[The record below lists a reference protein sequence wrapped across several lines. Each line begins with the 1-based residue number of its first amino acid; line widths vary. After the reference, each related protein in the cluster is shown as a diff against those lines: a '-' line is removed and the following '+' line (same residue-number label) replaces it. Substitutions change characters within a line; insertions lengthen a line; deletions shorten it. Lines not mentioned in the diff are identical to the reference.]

1 MSIGWKRIAMAS
13 ALCASAALAAPN
25 PAMAKAKDK
34 KKPDF
39 PKWKD
44 VSEGYKKVVST
55 ADGKSMFDL
64 YKREKDEQM
73 LAVLPRNPEG
83 QLYFFRMTVASGNVW
98 AGYAGATRYA
108 YWKRF
113 DKRLALVTPNFATRT
128 SGDLESQSSV
138 GRHFTDRVLLD
149 VPIVSMAPGGRP
161 VIDLD
166 SLFVKRAGKFFGPMA
181 SRIQGRL
188 ATIAKAKA
196 FPDNI
201 EVSFEVPGP
210 SGQMMELAYSVSEIP
225 ERTGYTPREADTRV
239 GYFTTTYRDLG
250 IYGDESKWKRYIN
263 RWHLE
268 KAAPNLKLSP
278 PKNPIVFYVE
288 HTVPIRYRRWVREG
302 IEYWNEA
309 FEKVGFKDA
318 IEVRYQDKATGAHMD
333 KDPENVNHNFIMWLS
348 NDISTAIGPSRVH
361 PKTGQI
367 LDADIVL
374 TDGWIRAFHNW
385 MENFVPEIATDGFSA
400 ETLAWLEDHPSWDP
414 RLRLLPPS
422 KREEL
427 RAIQQQTE
435 RDGRTPILGG
445 FAAANVDPTLFGDDQ
460 YDGLFD
466 MTQTNG
472 LCMAAH
478 GKAID
483 MATMHIAMTVL
494 DVIGEDADDD
504 DEGENGEK
512 EEKEQMIDGI
522 PESFIGPLLADL
534 VAHEVGHTIGLRHNF
549 KASSVYT
556 MEEINS
562 PELKGKKPWSTSVM
576 DYHPLNVNAE
586 AGEVQGDW
594 APIGVGEY
602 DMWAIAYGYT
612 LDKKPEKVLERVS
625 EEMLPY
631 ATDEDTAGPDPLAR
645 RYDLSADPH
654 EYAKV
659 QMRLIEKL
667 RGSLLDEYV
676 EDGDSWA
683 KARRGYEVTLGQQ
696 IRAIS
701 MMANWVGGAH
711 VYRDKKGDPG
721 ARTPIDVVDADK
733 QREALEFVIKT
744 AFRDKAY
751 GLTPEL
757 LNHMTVDKWLGGGGG
772 GFFDDPTWEVH
783 DRILGVQASALTM
796 LMNPT
801 TLRRVFDNEAQ
812 VAEDEETLTLPE
824 LINTVSDEV
833 WSEIAGSID
842 DTYDAQDPMISNLRR
857 NLQREHLQR
866 LIDLALDDTTGGAAS
881 STIRTLST
889 HKLREIAARITEIT
903 ESRNARKLD
912 PYTTAHLSES
922 GLRIKKALDADYIY
936 NSSDFAGGGSTTII
950 LGREEQQ
957 QD

>member
-13 ALCASAALAAPN
+13 AICASAAIAAPN
-25 PAMAKAKDK
+25 GAPGKDK
-34 KKPDF
+34 KPEF
-39 PKWKD
+39 PEWKD
-44 VSEGYKKVVST
+44 VSEGYQKVVST
-55 ADGKSMFDL
+55 ADGSSMFDL
-64 YKREKDEQM
+64 YKREKDGQM
-73 LAVLPRNPEG
+73 LAALPRNFDG
-83 QLYFFRMTVASGNVW
+83 QLYFFRMTVASGNLW

-113 DKRLALVTPNFATRT
+113 DKRMALVTPNFTTRT

-149 VPIVSMAPGGRP
+149 VPIVTVKGGQP

-166 SLFVKRAGKFFGPMA
+166 NLFIGHADKFFGPMA
-181 SRIQGRL
+181 NRIQGQL
-188 ATIAKAKA
+188 ATVAKAKA
-196 FPDNI
+196 FPNNI
-201 EVSFEVPGP
+201 EVSFEVPDAR
-210 SGQMMELAYSVSEIP
+210 GQMMELAYSVSEIP

-239 GYFTTTYRDLG
+239 GYFVTTYRDLG
-250 IYGDESKWKRYIN
+250 VYGDESKWKRYIN

-268 KAAPNLKLSP
+268 KAAPELELSP
-278 PKNPIVFYVE
+278 PKEPIVFYVE

-309 FEKVGFKDA
+309 FERVGFKDA

-374 TDGWIRAFHNW
+374 TDGWIRAFYSW
-385 MENFVPEIATDGFSA
+385 MENFVPELATDGFSA
-400 ETLAWLEDHPSWDP
+400 ETFAWLEENPNWDP

-427 RAIQQQTE
+427 RAIQE
-435 RDGRTPILGG
+435 RASRDGRTPILGG
-445 FAAANVDPTLFGDDQ
+445 FAAANVDETLLGDDQ
-460 YDGLFD
+460 YDGLFSAS
-466 MTQTNG
+466 QTNG
-472 LCMAAH
+472 MCMASH
-478 GKAID
+478 GKAIE

-494 DVIGEDADDD
+494 DMIGDEDEDGD
-504 DEGENGEK
+504 NGEK
-512 EEKEQMIDGI
+512 KDKEQMIDGI

-576 DYHPLNVNAE
+576 DYHPLNVNVE

-602 DMWAIAYGYT
+602 DKWAIEYGYT
-612 LDKKPEKVLERVS
+612 LDPKPEKVLERVADD
-625 EEMLPY
+625 MLPY
-631 ATDEDTAGPDPLAR
+631 ATDEDTSGPDPLAR

-654 EYAKV
+654 EYAQV
-659 QMRLIEKL
+659 QVRMIKKL
-667 RGSLLDEYV
+667 RENLLEKYV
-676 EDGDSWA
+676 KDGDSWA

-711 VYRDKKGDPG
+711 VYRDKKGDPN
-721 ARTPIDVVDADK
+721 ARTPIDPVDAET
-733 QREALEFVIKT
+733 QREALDFVLKT
-744 AFRDKAY
+744 AFRDEAY

-757 LNHMTVDKWLGGGGG
+757 LNHMTVDKWLGGGGA
-772 GFFDDPTWEVH
+772 GFFTDPTWEIH

-812 VAEDEETLTLPE
+812 VEKDEDMLTLPE
-824 LINTVSDEV
+824 LLNTISDEV
-833 WSEIAGSID
+833 WAEIQGAVDEKYS
-842 DTYDAQDPMISNLRR
+842 AREPMISNFRR
-857 NLQREHLQR
+857 NLQREHLDR
-866 LIDLALDDTTGGAAS
+866 LIDLALEDSTSSAAN

-889 HKLREIAARITEIT
+889 HKLRELSARLGEIT
-903 ESRNARKLD
+903 DGRSARRLD
-912 PYTTAHLSES
+912 PYTSAHLSEAK
-922 GLRIKKALDADYIY
+922 LRIDKALDADYIY
-936 NSSDFAGGGSTTII
+936 NSNDFRSPILFRSPFGSES
-950 LGREEQQ
+950 GQ
-957 QD
+957 